1 MADLARRPRVQSP
14 LRRRRGMDAQ
24 RLQVLFALAG
34 LALGLLVPKIPG
46 GPRAPSAQV
55 IDMLFALGFGI
66 LGVTG
71 VIFSVLFLVVQWA
84 HASFSPRLLLFR
96 RSPVVWRTFAV
107 AVAVAVFSITAALAI
122 GRQEQVSVAVPAV
135 AGILLLVMLLLLRT
149 LLLTALAAVQLAP
162 VLRSIAG
169 AGHSVLASF
178 YRSADQQRPQDG
190 ARLPPVHGQIV
201 WPGHTAVLQQV
212 DIDRMVQLA
221 QHAGATVVLSVVP
234 GAVLARGTVVARLHG
249 GRIPDADVLSALVTG
264 GEETFEQDPF
274 LAFRLLADIA
284 LRALSPAVNDPA
296 TAVQTL
302 DQLEDLLGAIPAG
315 PVGSVQAV
323 GADGVVCVMVGLPGR
338 DVFLR
343 LGLDEVIAAAV
354 NSPTVLLRVRTL
366 CTRLSVADRVRDPV
380 VAGRQAWV
388 ERELAERYPLVWSE
402 ANGGRPGRAREV

>member
-1 MADLARRPRVQSP
+1 
-14 LRRRRGMDAQ
+14 
-24 RLQVLFALAG
+24 
-34 LALGLLVPKIPG
+34 
-46 GPRAPSAQV
+46 
-55 IDMLFALGFGI
+55 MLFALGFGI

-122 GRQEQVSVAVPAV
+122 GREEQVSVAVPAV
-135 AGILLLVMLLLLRT
+135 AGILLLVMLLLLRA
-149 LLLTALAAVQLAP
+149 LLLGALAAVQLAP

-169 AGHSVLASF
+169 AGHAVLATF
-178 YRSADQQRPQDG
+178 YRSADQRLEAG
-190 ARLPPVHGQIV
+190 APLPPVHGQVV
-201 WPGHTAVLQQV
+201 WPGHAAVLQQV
-212 DIDRMVQLA
+212 DMDRLVRAA
-221 QHAGATVVLSVVP
+221 QQAGAAVALSVVP
-234 GAVLARGTVVARLHG
+234 GAVLARGTVVAQLHG
-249 GRIPDADVLSALVTG
+249 AALADDDVLSALVTG

-315 PVGSVQAV
+315 PVGSLRAV
-323 GADGVVCVMVGLPGR
+323 GADGVVRVTVGLPGR
-338 DVFLR
+338 EEFLR

-366 CTRLSVADRVRDPV
+366 CTRLSVAERGRDPV

-388 ERELAERYPLVWSE
+388 ERELAERYPLVWGD
-402 ANGGRPGRAREV
+402 ANGGRLTAP